1 MHPLHHLSTFF
12 LTRRCRKNPLN
23 IAERCFIPLLG
34 VPLFFKYKIK
44 ALLPSHQSQTA
55 RFTSVKKNGR
65 FLLWNFVDDEF
76 QNRNCFDIK
85 WSHKSDSKRLNLN
98 RPIPSMFFY
107 IFSPGICRNISTSI
121 VWATRVF
128 AQLWSFLSPRF
139 FFRFHSWDS
148 MRPPSAEPLL
158 WAMAAHL
165 PGTKPTQLWGFV
177 WVRLCCTSFCFRFA
191 SCYLFLVQV
200 RVVFICLFL
209 KATIMPFIF
218 LVLLLLLLFL
228 LVLLLLL
235 RSYFCFCWL
244 LLISSSSSSSSS
256 IILIPSLPTASTM
269 TKTTTTTTRTMIMII
284 LLLIKSII
292 Q

>member
-12 LTRRCRKNPLN
+12 LTPRCRKNPLN

-55 RFTSVKKNGR
+55 LRFTLVEKNGR

-76 QNRNCFDIK
+76 QKQETVLTSNEAIKVIANDSTSTDPSLRCFFLGI
-85 WSHKSDSKRLNLN
+85 
-98 RPIPSMFFY
+98 F
-107 IFSPGICRNISTSI
+107 FSPGICRNTSTSI
-121 VWATRVF
+121 VWATRVLRSCGAF
-128 AQLWSFLSPRF
+128 WVRDFFSFSQLGLDEASFSRTTAMG
-139 FFRFHSWDS
+139 HGCA
-148 MRPPSAEPLL
+148 SA
-158 WAMAAHL
+158 WHQADAAVSL
-165 PGTKPTQLWGFV
+165 V
-177 WVRLCCTSFCFRFA
+177 WVRLCCTSFCFRFP

-235 RSYFCFCWL
+235 RSFFCFCWL
-244 LLISSSSSSSSS
+244 LLLSSSSSSSSS
-256 IILIPSLPTASTM
+256 LSAS
-269 TKTTTTTTRTMIMII
+269 
-284 LLLIKSII
+284 S
-292 Q
+292 